1 MENIRTNVNG
11 CTPLTSKILTK
22 HTLPREHIPCSF
34 LESPVPI
41 FYNENVE
48 ISAEKLTLE
57 QLAEKCECSSKHIGD
72 VERGTVSASWPL
84 AVKIGKALNTGVDY
98 YLADTSDQYF
108 DIQID
113 VEISNILKDC
123 DMETRMAIR
132 DTARRIAEYGK
143 KIQAKNK

>member
-1 MENIRTNVNG
+1 MLSKKERARFPEDAEFADAFGVKQIYSMNAKNKIGRRIRDARN
-11 CTPLTSKILTK
+11 
-22 HTLPREHIPCSF
+22 
-34 LESPVPI
+34 
-41 FYNENVE
+41 
-48 ISAEKLTLE
+48 AEKLTLE

>member
-1 MENIRTNVNG
+1 MKPKFTKEEKKLIGRRIRDARN
-11 CTPLTSKILTK
+11 
-22 HTLPREHIPCSF
+22 
-34 LESPVPI
+34 
-41 FYNENVE
+41 
-48 ISAEKLTLE
+48 AEKLTLE

-72 VERGTVSASWPL
+72 VERGTVSASWP
-84 AVKIGKALNTGVDY
+84 
-98 YLADTSDQYF
+98 DTSDQYF

>member
-1 MENIRTNVNG
+1 MFLQTYRRCGKRNG
-11 CTPLTSKILTK
+11 Q
-22 HTLPREHIPCSF
+22 RF
-34 LESPVPI
+34 M
-41 FYNENVE
+41 
-48 ISAEKLTLE
+48 AE
-57 QLAEKCECSSKHIGD
+57 
-72 VERGTVSASWPL
+72 
-84 AVKIGKALNTGVDY
+84 ALNTGVDY

>member
-1 MENIRTNVNG
+1 MKPKFTKEEKKLIGRRIRDARN
-11 CTPLTSKILTK
+11 
-22 HTLPREHIPCSF
+22 
-34 LESPVPI
+34 
-41 FYNENVE
+41 
-48 ISAEKLTLE
+48 AEKLTLE

-72 VERGTVSASWPL
+72 VERGTVSASWP
-84 AVKIGKALNTGVDY
+84 ALNTGVDY

>member
-1 MENIRTNVNG
+1 MKPKFTEEEQKLIGRRIRDSRNAKKYT
-11 CTPLTSKILTK
+11 I
-22 HTLPREHIPCSF
+22 
-34 LESPVPI
+34 
-41 FYNENVE
+41 
-48 ISAEKLTLE
+48 E
-57 QLAEKCECSSKHIGD
+57 QLAEIIECSPKHLGD

-113 VEISNILKDC
+113 LEISNILKDC
-123 DMETRMAIR
+123 DMEGRMAIR

-143 KIQAKNK
+143 RLQAKKQ